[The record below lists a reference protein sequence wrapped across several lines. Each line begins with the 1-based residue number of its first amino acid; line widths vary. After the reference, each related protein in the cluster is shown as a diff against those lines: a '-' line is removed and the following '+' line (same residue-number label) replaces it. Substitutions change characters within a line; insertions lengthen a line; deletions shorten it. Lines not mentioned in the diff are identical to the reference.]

1 MLDISLHPLLYPICR
16 DMDHNNSYASNSL
29 PTPPSSVPS
38 RSRTNNSHHL
48 ALPPITHLQH
58 FNRPCPSPR
67 MYSSHSRVLVSFS
80 SLTPF
85 SKVTPPDDDMNAT
98 QIPWR
103 DSKPGPSRLHSPVTA
118 YTSPLS
124 SSPSP
129 SPMDEERD
137 SVSYTEQEDAE
148 VDEDEEDEDEDED
161 EVEPK
166 AEPEQY
172 HHHHHNN
179 NNSPYTH
186 DAADWVSSTSK
197 RSSLFIA
204 EKTCEMICYLWFSS
218 SLGPS
223 SSRHRSARARR
234 AAAAAASSSSPSSP
248 RYHSL
253 SNSRTAV
260 LQFSASRDFV
270 QFMQKLLETTQVS
283 QSVIVLSIY
292 YIYRLKERNEFSVGQ
307 PGSEFRV
314 AVVALMMANKFVD
327 EYVSLC
333 LVSCLCLMF
342 HLLFFRFCSFFL
354 LVNFF
359 LVTRI
364 RTRPGPKFRESH

>member
-1 MLDISLHPLLYPICR
+1 
-16 DMDHNNSYASNSL
+16 
-29 PTPPSSVPS
+29 
-38 RSRTNNSHHL
+38 
-48 ALPPITHLQH
+48 
-58 FNRPCPSPR
+58 
-67 MYSSHSRVLVSFS
+67 
-80 SLTPF
+80 
-85 SKVTPPDDDMNAT
+85 
-98 QIPWR
+98 
-103 DSKPGPSRLHSPVTA
+103 
-118 YTSPLS
+118 
-124 SSPSP
+124 
-129 SPMDEERD
+129 MDEERD
-137 SVSYTEQEDAE
+137 SVSYAEQEDVE
-148 VDEDEEDEDEDED
+148 VDEDEEDEDE
-161 EVEPK
+161 EVEPE

-172 HHHHHNN
+172 NHHK

-253 SNSRTAV
+253 SNSRTAA
-260 LQFSASRDFV
+260 LQFSASREFV

-333 LVSCLCLMF
+333 LYLRFMPVSNVSLVI
-342 HLLFFRFCSFFL
+342 FFDFVPFFL
-354 LVNFF
+354 LANFF
-359 LVTRI
+359 
-364 RTRPGPKFRESH
+364 